1 MRRITSH
8 FRENADAHIAF
19 ENARRMTKHYSKS
32 FYFSASVLP
41 RECRW
46 ATYAVYG
53 FCRYADNLVD
63 NPRARSIEEIK
74 HEVDML
80 AYELQIAYRT
90 GESEHPII
98 RSFVIA
104 ARAYHIPIEY
114 PLDLLRGVVMDL
126 EFNRYTTYDELYVFC
141 YRVAAVVGLMM
152 TCVLGYTHSSALVYA
167 EKMGIAMQLTNIL
180 RDIEEDAERGRIY
193 LPLEELDRFG
203 VSADDVLAGRMA
215 PNLRALMQFQS
226 VRAEQLYREA
236 EPGILLLPAETR
248 FAIYSASKIYRGILP
263 KIEANDFNPFCGR
276 VYVPTGKKLRILLQE
291 LARTRLHI
299 VQSRLNILS

>member
-1 MRRITSH
+1 MQKITAH
-8 FRENADAHIAF
+8 LRHNADVRIAF

-63 NPRARSIEEIK
+63 NPRTRSIDEIK
-74 HEVDML
+74 HEVDMF
-80 AYELQIAYRT
+80 AHELRIAYRT

-104 ARAYHIPIEY
+104 AHAYHIPIEY

-126 EFNRYTTYDELYVFC
+126 EYNRYATYDELYVFC

-152 TCVLGYTHSSALVYA
+152 TCVLGYSDPSALEYA
-167 EKMGIAMQLTNIL
+167 EKMGVAMQLTNIL

-193 LPLEELDRFG
+193 LPMDELERFG
-203 VSADDVLAGRMA
+203 VSEDDVFMRRMT
-215 PNLRALMQFQS
+215 PEFRALMQFQS
-226 VRAEQLYREA
+226 TRAEQLYREA
-236 EPGILLLPAETR
+236 EPGILMLPAETR

-263 KIEANDFNPFCGR
+263 KIQANDFNPFCGR
-276 VYVPTGKKLRILLQE
+276 VYVPTGKKFSILLRE

-299 VQSRLNILS
+299 LQSRFNIVS